1 MFSQLKCKTSGTE
14 KILFLNQEIA
24 FITQTIDSIIC

>member
-1 MFSQLKCKTSGTE
+1 MFSQLKCTTTGTE

-24 FITQTIDSIIC
+24 FITQTTDSIIL